1 VAASETTT
9 GTTAERVARANTP
22 DEHLPQEALLGA
34 MLVLASGVGFGAVAV
49 LFGVAIAGGAN
60 APTAL
65 VVRFGLGGLLLTAL
79 AVARGQARRL
89 PARRLA
95 GLALMGLLFSGGS
108 VASFKS
114 IEHMPAA
121 LSSLLFYTYPVLVTL
136 GSMLLFRARYS
147 LARLAVLPVSLAG
160 CALTVELG
168 SGAVDATGV
177 ALALLSPVFYS
188 GYVLIG
194 SRVSRNVPTLL
205 ASAWIIGVSA
215 VIMLLVGLT
224 GLLGEHFTTDI
235 SARGWA
241 AMLGLALFS
250 TVLAI
255 STFLAG
261 IARID
266 VFRAAILSTGEPV
279 ISVALAALLLG
290 ERLSLRQ
297 GLGGVLIVGAGVA
310 LQLIARREGRRPRHP

>member
-1 VAASETTT
+1 
-9 GTTAERVARANTP
+9 
-22 DEHLPQEALLGA
+22 
-34 MLVLASGVGFGAVAV
+34 
-49 LFGVAIAGGAN
+49 
-60 APTAL
+60 
-65 VVRFGLGGLLLTAL
+65 
-79 AVARGQARRL
+79 
-89 PARRLA
+89 
-95 GLALMGLLFSGGS
+95 
-108 VASFKS
+108 
-114 IEHMPAA
+114 
-121 LSSLLFYTYPVLVTL
+121 
-136 GSMLLFRARYS
+136 
-147 LARLAVLPVSLAG
+147 
-160 CALTVELG
+160 VELG

-235 SARGWA
+235 STRGWA

-290 ERLSLRQ
+290 ERLSVRQ
-297 GLGGVLIVGAGVA
+297 GLGGLLIVGAGVA
-310 LQLIARREGRRPRHP
+310 LQLIARREGRRPRRATIPTPRPSPAPGPDR